1 MTTVPSFAP
10 TAAVEA
16 AVSTTS
22 ARVAIPTTGSP
33 TVVVVT
39 NLSGQAVFVALGGS
53 NVTVSAGGGVPVM
66 PFGKLALTI
75 GGNTY
80 LAAIT
85 QAGFAELDLTV
96 GV

>member
-1 MTTVPSFAP
+1 MATVASFAP
-10 TAAVEA
+10 TAAVEMV
-16 AVSTTS
+16 VSTMS